1 MSLFSSQSR
10 KAPYLDDSALNPA
23 DIGLSESKRAAWAFA
38 IGARRPSAGPPNG
51 RRIGRGDL
59 PDVDFS
65 RAEVVV
71 RPSRLQ
77 RLIAWLA
84 PQRRAPV
91 ADEWRVLRPLSGSTP
106 GQDAPVRHENNVVR
120 INRAA

>member
-1 MSLFSSQSR
+1 MSLFSSLSR
-10 KAPYLDDSALNPA
+10 RAPYLDDPALNPA
-23 DIGLSESKRAAWAFA
+23 DIGLGDLKRAAWAFA
-38 IGARRPSAGPPNG
+38 IGERRPSTDPPRG

-65 RAEVVV
+65 RAQVVV

-84 PQRRAPV
+84 PRKRHVA
-91 ADEWRVLRPLSGSTP
+91 ADEWRVLRPLSETAPGANTP
-106 GQDAPVRHENNVVR
+106 IRRENNIVR